1 MNKIQMITD
10 KKPQMS
16 ADNRS
21 VQPQLILKAENLYKT
36 YKDGKINLEVLKGID
51 LEVRKGEALCIIG
64 PSGAGKST
72 LLHILGG
79 LDEPSKGKVSFEG
92 KGLYRIPEKE
102 RAKIRNKKIGFL
114 FQFYH
119 LLPEFSALE
128 NVILPALIDG
138 ISFSQI
144 KEKAKRLLRVVGLQM
159 RMNHKPAQLSGGEQ
173 QRLAIARA
181 LINNPDII
189 FCDEPTGNLDSQCG
203 EQIVQLLRKLN
214 CEQDKTLVIV
224 SHEAKIAKMANRI
237 IHIRDGKLV

>member
-1 MNKIQMITD
+1 
-10 KKPQMS
+10 MS

-21 VQPQLILKAENLYKT
+21 VGPQLILKAENLYKT

-79 LDEPSKGKVSFEG
+79 LDKPSKGKVSFEG
-92 KGLYRIPEKE
+92 KELYHISEKE

-203 EQIVQLLRKLN
+203 EQIVQFLRKLN

-237 IHIRDGKLV
+237 IHIQDGKLVQARR

>member
-1 MNKIQMITD
+1 MITD

-21 VQPQLILKAENLYKT
+21 VGPQLILKAENLYKT

-92 KGLYRIPEKE
+92 KGLYHILEKE

-203 EQIVQLLRKLN
+203 EQIVHLLHNLN

-237 IHIRDGKLV
+237 IHIRDGRLVN

>member
-1 MNKIQMITD
+1 MNKE
-10 KKPQMS
+10 
-16 ADNRS
+16 
-21 VQPQLILKAENLYKT
+21 QPQLILKAENLYKT
-36 YKDGKINLEVLKGID
+36 YKDGKISLEILKGID

-92 KGLYRIPEKE
+92 KELYRISEKE

-203 EQIVQLLRKLN
+203 EQIVHLLCNLN

-237 IHIRDGKLV
+237 IHIQDGRLTRR

>member
-1 MNKIQMITD
+1 MNKE
-10 KKPQMS
+10 
-16 ADNRS
+16 
-21 VQPQLILKAENLYKT
+21 QPQLILKAENLYKT

-92 KGLYRIPEKE
+92 KELYRISEKE

-144 KEKAKRLLRVVGLQM
+144 KEKAERLLRVVGLQM
-159 RMNHKPAQLSGGEQ
+159 RMNHRPAQLSGGEQ

-203 EQIVQLLRKLN
+203 EQIVHLLHNLN

-237 IHIRDGKLV
+237 IHIQDGKLV

>member
-1 MNKIQMITD
+1 
-10 KKPQMS
+10 MS

-21 VQPQLILKAENLYKT
+21 VGPQLILKAENLYKT

-92 KGLYRIPEKE
+92 KGLYHIPEKE

-203 EQIVQLLRKLN
+203 EQIVQFLRKLN

-237 IHIRDGKLV
+237 IHIQDGKLVQARR